1 LNSKLRTFDGDWQ
14 MDKRVLIGVGVGCAV
29 LCCLIAVVAL
39 AAGGVLVKWMLQE
52 PENVNINTNI
62 PIQVEEGETVT
73 LVIEIENLA
82 AESQSLDSIDISHS
96 YLAGIVIAKADPPF
110 SESYPIPLL
119 DMESFT
125 FAHPIPAGET
135 LVVEFAGWAEQV
147 GDFAGEMD
155 VCINSSAVCSTFT
168 LRTVV
173 GGE

>member
-1 LNSKLRTFDGDWQ
+1 

-62 PIQVEEGETVT
+62 PIQVEAGEPVT
-73 LVIEIENLA
+73 LAIEIENLA
-82 AESQSLDSIDISHS
+82 TESQTLHSIDITHS
-96 YLAGIVIAKADPPF
+96 YLAGIELTEAVPPF
-110 SESYPIPLL
+110 SDSYPLPLL
-119 DMESFT
+119 EMESFT
-125 FAHPIPAGET
+125 FQYPIPAGET
-135 LVVEFAGWAEQV
+135 VVVKFTGRAGQI